1 MEIINS
7 LQLKLKKVHY
17 AYFRGFFTY
26 LISTSG
32 EMVICKGTS
41 EVTIPFS
48 SFSSFSPSFLSFF
61 PSPPS
66 LFPFSPSLL
75 PSFFPSPPT
84 LLLSFPPFFLLLLLS
99 FPASL
104 LFPFSSYSPSLLPS
118 FFHSLLPAFS
128 LPSILFCF
136 PTFSLVPLIPLPFP
150 FPLSSPLFP
159 FSPPF
164 YIHSASPLP
173 SSSPLC
179 FLLFLF
185 SLPFLFL
192 LCVFLK
198 CKGSLCAFGNCEDR
212 YKEKET
218 KRSEER

>member
-66 LFPFSPSLL
+66 L
-75 PSFFPSPPT
+75 
-84 LLLSFPPFFLLLLLS
+84 LLSFPPFFLLLLLS

-118 FFHSLLPAFS
+118 FFHSLLPAF
-128 LPSILFCF
+128 
-136 PTFSLVPLIPLPFP
+136 
-150 FPLSSPLFP
+150 
-159 FSPPF
+159 
-164 YIHSASPLP
+164 
-173 SSSPLC
+173 
-179 FLLFLF
+179 
-185 SLPFLFL
+185 
-192 LCVFLK
+192 
-198 CKGSLCAFGNCEDR
+198 
-212 YKEKET
+212 
-218 KRSEER
+218 RSEERRV

>member
-7 LQLKLKKVHY
+7 LQLKLKKVHF

-84 LLLSFPPFFLLLLLS
+84 LLLSFPPFFIPS
-99 FPASL
+99 FL
-104 LFPFSSYSPSLLPS
+104 LFPFLLFFSAFPLFRSYPLFPSLSPFIFPLPFSPLRHPSIFILLPPSPLALLYASSYS
-118 FFHSLLPAFS
+118 
-128 LPSILFCF
+128 
-136 PTFSLVPLIPLPFP
+136 
-150 FPLSSPLFP
+150 SSPSP
-159 FSPPF
+159 FSFSFVCSSNVKDPF
-164 YIHSASPLP
+164 ALLEIAKIDTKKKKLK
-173 SSSPLC
+173 
-179 FLLFLF
+179 FLNNRAQQY
-185 SLPFLFL
+185 S
-192 LCVFLK
+192 K
-198 CKGSLCAFGNCEDR
+198 DR
-212 YKEKET
+212 KNFQ
-218 KRSEER
+218 